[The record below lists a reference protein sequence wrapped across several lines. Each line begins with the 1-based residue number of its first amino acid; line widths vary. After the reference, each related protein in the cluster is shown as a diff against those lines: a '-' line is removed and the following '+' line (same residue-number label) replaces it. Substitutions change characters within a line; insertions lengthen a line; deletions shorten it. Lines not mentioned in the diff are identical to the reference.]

1 MKKSLKFI
9 FSFMFAI
16 MLAVAVV
23 ACGNTN
29 NNNNNN
35 NNEQEKTIAE
45 KIELTTATLGDV
57 EFTNADTVK
66 LEQKGDVVNVTGT
79 INAMSTSQKTAY
91 GVEDINHVIV
101 VKLGFDKEKTL
112 SSVKLAGNTTK
123 VYATDSSVE
132 GYAGTLS
139 DFLDNEEGKDAYSKL
154 ILAGSTEK
162 YTITVKYT
170 DNTESV
176 ITLNISATLATAEAQ
191 S

>member
-9 FSFMFAI
+9 CSFMFAI

-139 DFLDNEEGKDAYSKL
+139 DFLDNEEGEDAYSKL